1 MLPELIVYVPNAFTP
16 DGDIYNNTFFPVI
29 SGGYTTENY
38 SFLIF
43 NRWGELIYESSEMG
57 EGWDGTYRDKKCQDG
72 VYTWKLNV
80 GKSYTDEIK
89 EYVGHV
95 SLLRGGRP

>member
-1 MLPELIVYVPNAFTP
+1 MVN
-16 DGDIYNNTFFPVI
+16 IYGRIIIRHIAVI

-57 EGWDGTYRDKKCQDG
+57 EGWDGSYRGKKCQDG
-72 VYTWKLNV
+72 VYPWKLNV
-80 GKSYTDEIK
+80 RKSYNDERK